1 MEIPNK
7 TGTKKFYIF
16 FLRHGEIITYI
27 KKKKESQILGAA
39 IKFCFFFKP
48 YSKSFRFLLKLAPFF
63 FFIFFLGAVS

>member
-27 KKKKESQILGAA
+27 KKKKESLILGAA
-39 IKFCFFFKP
+39 IKFCFFLSRTP
-48 YSKSFRFLLKLAPFF
+48 SPSGFF
-63 FFIFFLGAVS
+63 